1 MLNDVENRVDD
12 LHSARGKHA
21 AAAAT
26 PARVVKKSPLQE
38 INCQDGKNRVNFSE
52 HFDTLDVSHP
62 ASRQFHRPNNNAAPA
77 FPQTPM
83 QKNIPSQNASNKSAY
98 QQQQQQHHHSV
109 LKTPL
114 NSMRPPQMP
123 LFTPAQPMMPQHLQ
137 QPYPRKQKFVQVN
150 GIPYQ
155 LIRQIGSGGS
165 CKVHQAADFEK
176 QRLVAIKIVD
186 LDDVDQTMIDSYKNE
201 INILLKLQV
210 SCSSFYLFG
219 GQ

>member
-1 MLNDVENRVDD
+1 
-12 LHSARGKHA
+12 
-21 AAAAT
+21 
-26 PARVVKKSPLQE
+26 
-38 INCQDGKNRVNFSE
+38 
-52 HFDTLDVSHP
+52 
-62 ASRQFHRPNNNAAPA
+62 
-77 FPQTPM
+77 
-83 QKNIPSQNASNKSAY
+83 
-98 QQQQQQHHHSV
+98 
-109 LKTPL
+109 
-114 NSMRPPQMP
+114 MP